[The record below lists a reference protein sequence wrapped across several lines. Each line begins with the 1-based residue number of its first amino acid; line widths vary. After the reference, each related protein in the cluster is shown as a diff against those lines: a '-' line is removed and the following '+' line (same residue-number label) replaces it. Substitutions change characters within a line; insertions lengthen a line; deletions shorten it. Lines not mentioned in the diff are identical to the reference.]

1 MFSTATN
8 PYDELIV
15 KATDENLASEDWA
28 LNMEVCDKVGGEG
41 QNGGIL
47 GGSWLRARQ
56 AVAALQKRLSH
67 RNPSVQ
73 LYALELANT
82 LAQNCD
88 KELLGELSS
97 RNWTSALDRLIN
109 DRATAAPVKKKALLF
124 VKAWAKQLEDTG
136 DPNLGLMG
144 ELYDQLRAK
153 NFTFDEPEAAPED
166 AAEARRR
173 QEEEELAR
181 VLELSKQ
188 DKGGRNAYQPYQ
200 PSATAAGGS
209 SSSGTAGP
217 AAGSGSGSSAQPYQS
232 SSSSRSQ
239 PQQAYQPPAPVAA
252 LEPEPDLPL
261 DINTATRV
269 RALYTFT
276 SAEVGELNFE
286 RGDVIKVLDRGF
298 KEWWRGACNGQIGIF
313 PVTYVEA
320 MPEPSPRE
328 LQEEAQEEARVFA
341 SLGLVDQLLQTLK
354 GIDPSRGDRLDDRP
368 EIEEMYQ
375 ASVSLQ
381 GQINAL
387 IKKYSDQKA
396 ELEHM
401 NANFVRALRQYEELR
416 NPPPMPAGQAQP
428 YGYSPQPQPQPQAD
442 PYAQAYQQ
450 QQQQQ
455 YPQQA
460 QVQPQH
466 AQPPYA
472 QQPQPQYAQQPQ
484 QYTAEPHPHQ
494 YATETQSHSQYP
506 SQHPTANPIG
516 NGLPAQPAQA
526 FPQAQPHPGPGA
538 NVHSG
543 SGSSAGGGHPDQAS
557 FGQPYNYAQRAVS
570 STSINRVPTA
580 APGLP
585 PNDLPRQNTE
595 PGVAGLGAGSDPQAE
610 HKAAWDAY
618 YRQQA
623 EQQQQQ
629 QQQSYGVGAP
639 PHHQQQG
646 IEVDGT
652 QNVYGQSPYAPQ
664 QQGQHAQGVDG
675 VTSGM
680 NRMTVHGA

>member
-1 MFSTATN
+1 MFSTAAN

-41 QNGGIL
+41 PNG
-47 GGSWLRARQ
+47 ARQ

-67 RNPSVQ
+67 RNPNVQ

-200 PSATAAGGS
+200 PSAPGTGGS
-209 SSSGTAGP
+209 SSSGTAAP
-217 AAGSGSGSSAQPYQS
+217 AVGAGSGSGSGSGSSAQPYQS
-232 SSSSRSQ
+232 TASRTQ
-239 PQQAYQPPAPVAA
+239 PQQAYQPPAPVVQ
-252 LEPEPDLPL
+252 EPEPDLPL

-354 GIDPSRGDRLDDRP
+354 SIDPSRGDRLDDRP

-416 NPPPMPAGQAQP
+416 NPPPMPAA
-428 YGYSPQPQPQPQAD
+428 YGYSPQAQAQPQTD

-450 QQQQQ
+450 HQ

-460 QVQPQH
+460 QLQPPLAQPAYVQQPQP
-466 AQPPYA
+466 QPQQSP
-472 QQPQPQYAQQPQ
+472 QPQPQYAQQPQ

-494 YATETQSHSQYP
+494 YATETQPHVQYP
-506 SQHPTANPIG
+506 SQHPNVNPAAIG
-516 NGLPAQPAQA
+516 NGLPSQPVQA
-526 FPQAQPHPGPGA
+526 FPQAQPHHGA
-538 NVHSG
+538 G
-543 SGSSAGGGHPDQAS
+543 SGSSAGGHPEQS
-557 FGQPYNYAQRAVS
+557 FGQPFQYAQRAVS

-623 EQQQQQ
+623 EHQQQQQ
-629 QQQSYGVGAP
+629 YGGLP
-639 PHHQQQG
+639 HQQG
-646 IEVDGT
+646 PEGDGT

-664 QQGQHAQGVDG
+664 QGQPGVDG

>member
-41 QNGGIL
+41 QNG
-47 GGSWLRARQ
+47 ARQ

-67 RNPSVQ
+67 RNPNVQ

-97 RNWTSALDRLIN
+97 RNWTSATDRLIN

-153 NFTFDEPEAAPED
+153 NFTFDEAEPAPED

-200 PSATAAGGS
+200 PSASAAGGS
-209 SSSGTAGP
+209 GGT
-217 AAGSGSGSSAQPYQS
+217 AAGSGSGSGSSGQQQPSQAYS
-232 SSSSRSQ
+232 STSSSRPQAQ
-239 PQQAYQPPAPVAA
+239 PQAQAYQPPAPIAA
-252 LEPEPDLPL
+252 PEPEPDLPL

-269 RALYTFT
+269 RAIYTFT

-286 RGDVIKVLDRGF
+286 RGDMIKVLDRGF

-416 NPPPMPAGQAQP
+416 NPPPMPAGQVQP

-455 YPQQA
+455 QYPQQA
-460 QVQPQH
+460 Q
-466 AQPPYA
+466 AQPPYVQQPQ
-472 QQPQPQYAQQPQ
+472 QQPQPQYIQQPQ

-494 YATETQSHSQYP
+494 YATETQPHSQYP
-506 SQHPTANPIG
+506 SQHPNAIPGSIG
-516 NGLPAQPAQA
+516 NGLPSQPTQA
-526 FPQAQPHPGPGA
+526 FPQAQPHQGP
-538 NVHSG
+538 G
-543 SGSSAGGGHPDQAS
+543 SGSSAGGGGHPEQGL
-557 FGQPYNYAQRAVS
+557 GQPYQYAQRAVS

-585 PNDLPRQNTE
+585 PNELPRQNTE

-629 QQQSYGVGAP
+629 QQQQYAGQP
-639 PHHQQQG
+639 HQQVN
-646 IEVDGT
+646 EADGT

-664 QQGQHAQGVDG
+664 QGQPGPGAGAGVDG

-680 NRMTVHGA
+680 NRMAVHGP